1 MEKALEHL
9 MKMMQEAQ
17 NERAEAKLE
26 AKKERAETRK
36 LIETKVGGLAE
47 KVDSVAGTVKHLAS
61 KADKHEGALTTLQ
74 EKMSIMEK
82 ELENLR
88 NGEKEAPSYSEV
100 ASRDGGVDVA
110 SRVRG
115 IEGASRERGGE
126 VASRERGREMASR
139 ERGGEV
145 ASRERGREAEAS
157 ASGGRRPA
165 REEVKVKE
173 MFREA
178 NSTLTF
184 SPIAEDDWRQLT
196 TRLVK
201 EENMG
206 LREAEKEA
214 GNRMLEEYLAQE
226 MGMKE
231 EWIEDVMSQVESLQ
245 PKVRTGWNALVV
257 RFSDEAIVD
266 WILRG
271 KGKMRRGVEGA
282 DKPVVENWVPGGMYK
297 RYNALRSVAYR
308 LRQKDG
314 LKTRINFGINDFT
327 LVTRKDSRDRWSTP
341 VSLEAES
348 LPDFQLSDVSA
359 ALARE
364 QRSPTTA
371 PGRARYG
378 GTAPRQG
385 KRLRVASPGLSPSGK
400 EPRVE
405 EEEGCSEEDGEDE
418 INTSDSEKTI
428 SEQDKNVTVRKNEKK
443 NKE

>member
-1 MEKALEHL
+1 
-9 MKMMQEAQ
+9 MMQEAQ
-17 NERAEAKLE
+17 NERAEAKQE
-26 AKKERAETRK
+26 AQKERAETRK
-36 LIETKVGGLAE
+36 LIETKVGGLAQ
-47 KVDSVAGTVKHLAS
+47 KVDSIVGTVKHLAS
-61 KADKHEGALTTLQ
+61 KADNHEGALTTLQ

-82 ELENLR
+82 DLENLR
-88 NGEKEAPSYSEV
+88 NGEKEVPSYREV
-100 ASRDGGVDVA
+100 VSREGGVDVA

-115 IEGASRERGGE
+115 IEGASRERSND
-126 VASRERGREMASR
+126 VSSR

-145 ASRERGREAEAS
+145 ASRERGREAEAT

-196 TRLVK
+196 TRLVE

-231 EWIEDVMSQVESLQ
+231 EYIEDVMSQVESLQ

-271 KGKMRRGVEGA
+271 KGKMRRGVEGP

-308 LRQKDG
+308 LRQKDD
-314 LKTRINFGINDFT
+314 LKTRINFGMNDFT
-327 LVTRKDSRDRWSTP
+327 LVTRKDSRDHWSAP
-341 VSLEAES
+341 VPLEAES

-364 QRSPTTA
+364 QRSPTIA

-405 EEEGCSEEDGEDE
+405 EEEGGSQEDGEDE
-418 INTSDSEKTI
+418 TSTSDSEKSI
-428 SEQDKNVTVRKNEKK
+428 SEQDKNVTVRKNKK
-443 NKE
+443 KTQE